1 MHYIPELI
9 SKYFLSL
16 VLVVIYSNAF
26 AQEANEFEEDVLA
39 LGKKYDTL
47 WDRSR
52 ESLVFTG
59 SSSIRLWDNLQE
71 YFPEHQII
79 NTGFGG
85 SEASDLLEFLDEL
98 VLKYQPV
105 KVFIYEGDNDLQRKK
120 KPGEVLKTTIEII
133 AQIKKTGTTSSIV
146 LISAK
151 PSIERWN
158 LRRKYR
164 RLNRKFK
171 KLCKSDP
178 VLEFANVW
186 DPMLNGKRLKE
197 DLFVEDGLH
206 MNLKGYQIWYQVISM
221 FVN

>member
-178 VLEFANVW
+178 FLEFANVW

-197 DLFVEDGLH
+197 DLFIEGGLH
-206 MNLKGYQIWYQVISM
+206 MNLKGYQIWYQVISK

>member
-1 MHYIPELI
+1 MHYIPELF

-171 KLCKSDP
+171 KLCKLDP